1 MDVHYFEP
9 SSIFYLVIT
18 LLLLY
23 PILLIIGIATIKV
36 NLLGK
41 ILFGISAVLYGYI
54 IWYSY
59 GFGVYLDE
67 VEYDPSNET
76 GIFGNIG
83 YFHLILLAFP
93 YIFLSMSFA
102 SRRKFNN

>member
-1 MDVHYFEP
+1 MNVHYFEP
-9 SSIFYLVIT
+9 SSIFYLVLA

-23 PILLIIGIATIKV
+23 PVLFIITLATSKV
-36 NLLGK
+36 NILGK
-41 ILFGISAVLYGYI
+41 ILFGISACLYGYV

-59 GFGVYLDE
+59 GFGVYLDQ
-67 VEYDPSNET
+67 VEYDPSKET

-93 YIFLSMSFA
+93 YIFLSMGS
-102 SRRKFNN
+102 SSKRKFNH